1 MTDEPHPPLDHA
13 DPPESDSAA
22 TQPLTS
28 SAMAAARSR
37 ALTADLDDATQPL
50 PPPPPREHPVHRPP
64 TAMIA
69 ALAVGVLVAGAAVA
83 ILIGRIDREPAA
95 TADAAPQWFTSAQAL
110 VDYLDRRGLPCSGYE
125 AVDASPAVATVSGSV
140 SRGRC
145 TAGGSAVGVGV
156 YAEHSDVEAQWS
168 TQAGGHAPV
177 FMALGQN
184 WTVDGP
190 ADWTRRVAE
199 VMSAQYRTQQ

>member
-1 MTDEPHPPLDHA
+1 MTEQPQQPLDHA
-13 DPPESDSAA
+13 DTPGPDSAA

-28 SAMAAARSR
+28 AAMAAARSR
-37 ALTADLDDATQPL
+37 ALTADIDDATQPL

-83 ILIGRIDREPAA
+83 ILIGRIDRQPAA
-95 TADAAPQWFTSAQAL
+95 AADAAPQWFNSAQSL
-110 VDYLDRRGLPCSGYE
+110 VDYLDRRGLPCTGYE
-125 AVDASPAVATVSGSV
+125 AVDAVAAATVPGSV

-156 YAEHSDVEAQWS
+156 YSEHSDVEVQWS
-168 TQAGGHAPV
+168 TQAGHGPL
-177 FMALGQN
+177 FMAIGQN